1 MSESGWESFY
11 FGEYLPTWG
20 GEVCL
25 LVGCV
30 PTKGVGLL
38 WERSVPTKVRP
49 TSGDVPTRGVCPLG
63 VCLFWEV

>member
-1 MSESGWESFY
+1 M
-11 FGEYLPTWG
+11 
-20 GEVCL
+20 CL

-38 WERSVPTKVRP
+38 WERSVPTKVRAM
-49 TSGDVPTRGVCPLG
+49 SGDVPTRGVCPLG